1 MDVGEGMNEEEAEGR
16 MDVGEGMNEEE
27 KRRLTAQAVTVTL
40 YLLLFCIAAPVVALV
55 LRLCVWIVTGT

>member
-1 MDVGEGMNEEEAEGR
+1 

-55 LRLCVWIVTGT
+55 LRLCVWIVTGA